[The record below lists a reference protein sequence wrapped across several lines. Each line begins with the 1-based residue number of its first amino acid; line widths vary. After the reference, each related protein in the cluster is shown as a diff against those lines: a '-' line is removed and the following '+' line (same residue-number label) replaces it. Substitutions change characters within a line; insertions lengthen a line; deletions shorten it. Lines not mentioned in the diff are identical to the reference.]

1 MNFSRNVN
9 NTWDLNNP
17 EVLNKVENICKQSTK
32 RKLTLIGRI
41 TIIKSL
47 ALAKFT
53 PLFLA
58 LPNPP
63 GELIQ
68 QTERL
73 FSKFLWNNGPD
84 RIKDSTIIKHVKEGG
99 LRMINIS
106 FFIKWLK
113 ISWLRRIVHN
123 SEHAAWYVL
132 LSFGHR
138 YATQLHTAI
147 DNPFWKDLLVSGH
160 PVVKY

>member
-1 MNFSRNVN
+1 MNFSSNVN
-9 NTWDLNNP
+9 DTWDLNYP

-63 GELIQ
+63 GELIKQ
-68 QTERL
+68 IERL

-84 RIKDSTIIKHVKEGG
+84 RIKRSTIIKNVKEGG

-123 SEHAAWYVL
+123 SEHAAWYT
-132 LSFGHR
+132 LSNINQF
-138 YATQLHTAI
+138 YVSI
-147 DNPFWKDLLVSGH
+147 KFWT
-160 PVVKY
+160 